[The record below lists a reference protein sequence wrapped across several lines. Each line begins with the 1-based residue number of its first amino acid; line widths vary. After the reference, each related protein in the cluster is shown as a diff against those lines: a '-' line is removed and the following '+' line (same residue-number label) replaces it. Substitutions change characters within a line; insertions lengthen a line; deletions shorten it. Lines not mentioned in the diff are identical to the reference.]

1 MNINLLAKKIKNKR
15 DFEFFLKELKNDF
28 ETNKSDWHNNRLD
41 LFLEGLYGYNF
52 DSENE
57 PASWKKFAEMLLA
70 AKVYE

>member
-1 MNINLLAKKIKNKR
+1 MDINMLAKKIENKK
-15 DFEFFLKELKNDF
+15 DFEDFLKELIIDF
-28 ETNKSDWHNNRLD
+28 EINKSDWHNNRLD

-57 PASWKKFAEMLLA
+57 PATWSKFAEMLLA

>member
-1 MNINLLAKKIKNKR
+1 MLAKKIENKK
-15 DFEFFLKELKNDF
+15 DFEDFLKELTIDF
-28 ETNKSDWHNNRLD
+28 EINKSDWHNNRLD

-57 PASWKKFAEMLLA
+57 PATWSKFAEMLLA